1 MFVRFAG
8 RLLINVASLNAQGGA
23 GTNYVEITKVPVVLR
38 SGDGKLVVEEVPA
51 ISGNMMKHFHFVNF
65 VDLLKESQHNNK
77 KLSEDDLRYVA
88 YRFRE
93 KKSSEKNI
101 KDEEADLKDES
112 DILAK
117 LAVADIHGYLA
128 PATQNRRESLIKF
141 SFVIPCEETIREA
154 FDVAAVT
161 QNRVVL
167 DEKGNIEGGGTEEGK
182 AMMVFKRQYASAL
195 YGFAS
200 TFDAYYVGRP
210 LSNPSKI
217 AVEND
222 ERKER
227 GKLAVLA
234 YINLLG
240 GRFGANTSRGL
251 PALDVDELIA
261 VVSEK
266 PVPMAKHG
274 FYSDYI
280 DETIRIVKD
289 YAETFNVNV
298 DVFIYTKRSLNDIET
313 NKENRITITP
323 CETYVKLLHEVANKV
338 EGGLIQPKIV
348 NPTKMRQKN

>member
-38 SGDGKLVVEEVPA
+38 DDDGKLIVEEAPA

-65 VDLLKESQHNNK
+65 VELVKDSECNGN
-77 KLSEDDLRYVA
+77 KLSQYDLRFVA
-88 YRFRE
+88 YRFKEDKE
-93 KKSSEKNI
+93 KTVLGNEV
-101 KDEEADLKDES
+101 DLNNES
-112 DILAK
+112 TIIENFAT
-117 LAVADIHGYLA
+117 ADIHGYLT
-128 PATQNRRESLIKF
+128 PTRPPYRRESLIKF
-141 SFVIPCEETIREA
+141 SFVIPCEETIKDA
-154 FDVAAVT
+154 FDISAVT
-161 QNRVVL
+161 QNRVVI
-167 DEKGNIEGGGTEEGK
+167 DETGKIEGTREEQ

-210 LSNPSKI
+210 LSNPNEI
-217 AVEND
+217 AVND
-222 ERKER
+222 SKER
-227 GKLAVLA
+227 RERVKLAILA

-280 DETIRIVKD
+280 DETIRIIKD
-289 YAETFNVNV
+289 YAEAFDVNV
-298 DVFIYTKRSLNDIET
+298 DVFVYSKRSIENNS
-313 NKENRITITP
+313 NKVTITE
-323 CETYVKLLHEVANKV
+323 CETYIKLLQEVAKRV
-338 EGGLIQPKIV
+338 ESGMFAEGKQQEAKEA
-348 NPTKMRQKN
+348 KE